1 MLPFIA
7 GAIAG
12 VAVVVAVQKRKEITH
27 AISKGAKYAQST
39 VSEATSDMKEKVH
52 KMTAKDE
59 QLKEEKLK
67 EEKPKEEKIEESK

>member
-12 VAVVVAVQKRKEITH
+12 IAVVVAVQKRKEISH

-39 VSEATSDMKEKVH
+39 VSDATSDMKEKVH
-52 KMTAKDE
+52 EMTADE
-59 QLKEEKLK
+59 KSKEER
-67 EEKPKEEKIEESK
+67 PKEEIEEKKEESK

>member
-52 KMTAKDE
+52 KMTAD
-59 QLKEEKLK
+59 
-67 EEKPKEEKIEESK
+67 EKPKESIEEKKEESK